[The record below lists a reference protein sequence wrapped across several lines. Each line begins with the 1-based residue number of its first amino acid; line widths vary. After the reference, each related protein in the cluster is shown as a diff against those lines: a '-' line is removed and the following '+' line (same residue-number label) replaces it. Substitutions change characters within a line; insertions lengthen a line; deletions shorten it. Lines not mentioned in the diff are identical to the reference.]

1 MNDTRFPSW
10 SEYLLMGIQMKPR
23 VSIALIALL
32 GTNTLSTAHPP
43 PKLHSTLQT
52 SNNSPWF
59 PQCQLIPIKIISSQD
74 HIPAETAEV

>member
-32 GTNTLSTAHPP
+32 GTNTLSTVHHP
-43 PKLHSTLQT
+43 SYTLLFRHQ
-52 SNNSPWF
+52 
-59 PQCQLIPIKIISSQD
+59 IIVPGFLYASLFLLR
-74 HIPAETAEV
+74 